1 MSHALFCLHFSFT
14 LLNDEPPLSQLST
27 ISESEEEDDIM
38 DDLTSKIEN
47 FKMQPVTPVRRG
59 RRQSVFDDIS
69 KGVAR
74 GTTLTN
80 FL

>member
-14 LLNDEPPLSQLST
+14 LLIHEPPLSQLNT
-27 ISESEEEDDIM
+27 ISESGEEDDIM
-38 DDLTSKIEN
+38 DDLGSKIEN
-47 FKMQPVTPVRRG
+47 FKLQPVTPVRRG

-69 KGVAR
+69 EGVVR